1 MTSIVTRRDAR
12 SGMFCAF
19 LPGPS
24 QLECNVKNGLFSIFV
39 SIAGAGLALSGAALA
54 QGAYPSA
61 PLTVIVPFAAG
72 GSVDVA
78 ARIVLPKLAVR
89 LKQPV
94 VIENVPGAAGTIGT
108 QRAIRARPDGYTLLF
123 AVASPITVAPQ
134 VSPSTVKYDAL
145 QELAPIAPVAVAP
158 FVLIGKPGLS
168 ATGTSDLVRLAK
180 SQPGRLNYGTDG
192 VGTSMHVSMELVKQS
207 AKIDV
212 LHVPYKSGPQVLT
225 ELAGNQIDLAVLPV
239 SLAQGFIRDG
249 KVKAF
254 GVTSKAR
261 WGSLPGVPSLSEAAE
276 LKDMDVESWYGLLAP
291 AQVEV
296 AIRERIAREI
306 AAILAEPEVVK
317 KMEDAGL
324 KPLSMSPAQFGAYL
338 AREKQ
343 MLGGVIA
350 AAGIKAE

>member
-1 MTSIVTRRDAR
+1 MHFFRSFRTVFVT
-12 SGMFCAF
+12 CAVF
-19 LPGPS
+19 
-24 QLECNVKNGLFSIFV
+24 
-39 SIAGAGLALSGAALA
+39 AASGAALG
-54 QGAYPSA
+54 QGAYPSG
-61 PLTVIVPFAAG
+61 PITVIVPFAAG

-78 ARIVLPKLAVR
+78 ARVVLPRLAER
-89 LKQPV
+89 LKQAV

-108 QRAIRARPDGYTLLF
+108 QRAIRARADGYTLLF

-134 VSPSTVKYDAL
+134 VAPSTVKYDAL
-145 QELAPIAPVAVAP
+145 KELAPIAPVGVAP
-158 FVLIGKPGLS
+158 FVLIGKPGL
-168 ATGTSDLVRLAK
+168 AAAATSDLVRLAK
-180 SQPGRLNYGTDG
+180 SQPGKLNYGTDG
-192 VGTSMHVSMELVKQS
+192 VGTSMHVSMELVKQN

-212 LHVPYKSGPQVLT
+212 MHVPYKSGPQVLT

-261 WGSLPGVPSLSEAAE
+261 WASLPGVPSLSEAAE

-291 AQVEV
+291 AQVDA

-306 AAILAEPEVVK
+306 AAILAEPDVAK

-324 KPLSMSPAQFGAYL
+324 KPLSMTPAQFGAYL